1 MKLCVLGMQ
10 PHRIGI
16 VFERQIDP
24 SGPSMKGASI
34 AVRIEVIGL
43 QIDRLLKA
51 LVGFLDAAEI
61 TQGIAQVVQCDRK
74 RRLEPE
80 STLIGFHRIGIIP
93 LIMQRNA

>member
-10 PHRIGI
+10 AHRIGI

-24 SGPSMKGASI
+24 SGPSMEGTSI

-51 LVGFLDAAEI
+51 MVGFLDAAEI
-61 TQGIAQVVQCDRK
+61 AQGIAQVVQRDRE
-74 RRLEPE
+74 RRLE
-80 STLIGFHRIGIIP
+80 SKGSLIGFHRIGIIA
-93 LIMQRNA
+93 LVMERNA